1 MVSGPTDRGERVVMR
16 SEAWRW
22 LARGTGAAVGILIVA
37 AIASV
42 LLGAAHVL
50 VLVAVSILLA
60 AGLEPAVGWLRGR
73 TGLGRSTTI
82 LLVYAGFMV
91 LVAILVFL
99 IVPAAVSQ
107 LTEFS
112 NRLPALVAELR
123 TFAASLRPA
132 VVADGLTRAID
143 ALAATLRDPQA
154 EPDPE
159 DLVQVGLAVGD
170 AAISVITVLT
180 LVFFWLTGHQRLQ
193 RFTLALL
200 PPGNRPGVRRGWNEV
215 ETRLGLWVRGQAIL
229 MGTIFILT
237 TIAYF
242 LLGLPNALLLGVIAG
257 LAEIIP
263 IVGPLLGAIPALL
276 VAAVTGDVQLVLLVA
291 GVYVVIQVVE
301 GNVLVPMVM
310 KSTIGVPPFLVVV
323 SLVVG
328 AATGGLV
335 GALLAVPLMAAIVV
349 VLERSQDRAT
359 MVTLEGS
366 VGVETPT
373 EEEREDMGEVSS
385 GQPRPAVEADGS

>member
-1 MVSGPTDRGERVVMR
+1 MMR
-16 SEAWRW
+16 SEAWQW
-22 LARGTGAAVGILIVA
+22 LARGAGAAVGVLIVA

-42 LLGAAHVL
+42 LVGAAHVL
-50 VLVAVSILLA
+50 VLIAVSILLA

-73 TGLGRSTTI
+73 TGLGRSMTI

-99 IVPAAVSQ
+99 VVPAAVSQ

-112 NRLPALVAELR
+112 NRLPELLAELR
-123 TFAASLRPA
+123 TFAAGLRPT
-132 VVADGLTRAID
+132 VVADGLTGAID

-170 AAISVITVLT
+170 AVISVITVLT

-193 RFTLALL
+193 RFALALL

-229 MGTIFILT
+229 MGTIFLMT

-276 VAAVTGDVQLVLLVA
+276 VAAVTGDIQLVLLVA

-301 GNVLVPMVM
+301 GNVLVPLVM

-335 GALLAVPLMAAIVV
+335 GALLAVPLVAAIVV
-349 VLERSQDRAT
+349 VLERSQDRVT

-366 VGVETPT
+366 VGAETPT
-373 EEEREDMGEVSS
+373 EEERGDMGEVSS
-385 GQPRPAVEADGS
+385 GQPRPATEADRS